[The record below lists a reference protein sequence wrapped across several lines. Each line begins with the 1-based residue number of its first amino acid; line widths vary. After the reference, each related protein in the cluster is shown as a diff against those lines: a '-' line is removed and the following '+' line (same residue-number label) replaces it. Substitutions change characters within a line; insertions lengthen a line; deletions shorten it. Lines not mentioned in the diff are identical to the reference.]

1 MAQVM
6 PGAEPFF
13 RAGGP
18 VGALLCHGFTGN
30 PASLRPWA
38 EYLAESGLTVSVPL
52 FPGHGT
58 TWRDMATTTAADWY
72 AAAERA
78 LDDLRGQCTE
88 VFVMG
93 LSLGGCLALRLA
105 ERRRTQISGLVLVN
119 PSLAPDTRLFALA
132 PLLKHVVPSL
142 RGIGSDI
149 RKPGVSEL
157 GYDRVPVRSAASLP
171 ALWRQTTEN
180 LGDVSQP
187 VLAYRSAEDHVVGPA
202 SMRVLEAGLA
212 PDLLTV
218 RACNDSYHVATMD
231 NDAQAIFTGSL
242 EFVRAHSRDET
253 WRETT

>member
-38 EYLAESGLTVSVPL
+38 EYLADGGLTVSVPL

-58 TWRDMATTTAADWY
+58 TWRDMATTTSADWY

-78 LDDLRGQCTE
+78 LDDLRGQCAE
-88 VFVMG
+88 IFVMG

-105 ERRRTQISGLVLVN
+105 ERRGTQISGLVLVN
-119 PSLAPDTRLFALA
+119 PSLAPDTWLFALA
-132 PLLKHVVPSL
+132 PVLKHIVPAL
-142 RGIGSDI
+142 RGVGNDI
-149 RKPGVSEL
+149 KKPGVSEL
-157 GYDRVPVRSAASLP
+157 AYDRVPVRAASSLP

-180 LGDVSQP
+180 LGGVSQP

-202 SMRVLEAGLA
+202 SMRALQAALA
-212 PDLLTV
+212 PGVLTI

-242 EFVRAHSRDET
+242 EFVRAHARDGT

>member
-38 EYLAESGLTVSVPL
+38 EYLADSGLTVSVPL

-58 TWRDMATTTAADWY
+58 TWRDMATTTSGDWY
-72 AAAERA
+72 AAAEGA

-105 ERRRTQISGLVLVN
+105 ARRGPQISGLVLVN
-119 PSLAPDTRLFALA
+119 PSLAPDTWLFALA
-132 PLLKHVVPSL
+132 PLLKHVVPAL
-142 RGIGSDI
+142 RGVGSDI
-149 RKPGVSEL
+149 KKPGVSEL
-157 GYDRVPVRSAASLP
+157 AYDRVPVRSAASLP
-171 ALWRQTTEN
+171 ALWRETTQN

-187 VLAYRSAEDHVVGPA
+187 VLAYRSSEDHVVGPA
-202 SMRVLEAGLA
+202 SMRALQAGLR
-212 PDLLTV
+212 PDLLTI

-242 EFVRAHSRDET
+242 EFVQAHCRDET

>member
-30 PASLRPWA
+30 PASLRQWA
-38 EYLAESGLTVSVPL
+38 EYLADKGLTVSVPL

-58 TWRDMATTTAADWY
+58 TWRDMATTTAGDWY
-72 AAAERA
+72 AAAESA

-105 ERRRTQISGLVLVN
+105 ELRGPQISGLVLVN
-119 PSLAPDTRLFALA
+119 PSLAPDTWLFALA
-132 PLLKHVVPSL
+132 PLLKHVVPAL
-142 RGIGSDI
+142 RGVGSDI
-149 RKPGVSEL
+149 KKPGVSEL
-157 GYDRVPVRSAASLP
+157 AYDRVPVRSAASLP
-171 ALWRQTTEN
+171 ALWRETTQH

-202 SMRVLEAGLA
+202 SMRALQAGLA
-212 PDLLTV
+212 SGRLTI
-218 RACNDSYHVATMD
+218 RACHDSYHVATMD

-242 EFVRAHSRDET
+242 EFVQAHCRDET